1 MSAYNPKDYFTWFL
15 EVIPSLIGVILLLV
29 TYKNFKLT
37 PLLYI
42 LILVH
47 SAILMAGGHFTYAEV
62 PFPNLFGSIFG
73 EGRNNFDK
81 LGHFA
86 QGFIPAIIAREIL
99 IRKNVVSVRK
109 WLNFIIISICLSFS
123 AAYELVEWLVAVLSG
138 EGADAF
144 LGTQGYVWDTQTDM
158 FMALIGS
165 IVSVLALSKLH
176 DNQLKNM

>member
-1 MSAYNPKDYFTWFL
+1 M
-15 EVIPSLIGVILLLV
+15 V
-29 TYKNFKLT
+29 
-37 PLLYI
+37 
-42 LILVH
+42 
-47 SAILMAGGHFTYAEV
+47 GGHFTYAEV
-62 PFPNLFGSIFG
+62 PLPNLFGNLFG

-99 IRKNVVSVRK
+99 VRKNVVSAKK

-123 AAYELVEWLVAVLSG
+123 AMYEFIEWFVAVLSG

-158 FMALIGS
+158 FMALIGAAIS
-165 IVSVLALSKLH
+165 LLTLSKLH
-176 DNQLKNM
+176 DNQLKKM